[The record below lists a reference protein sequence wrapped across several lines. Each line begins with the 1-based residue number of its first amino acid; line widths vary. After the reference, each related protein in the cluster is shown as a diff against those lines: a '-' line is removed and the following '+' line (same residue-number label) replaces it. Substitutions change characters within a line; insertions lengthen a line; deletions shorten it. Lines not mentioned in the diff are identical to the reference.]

1 MADKNRNRWNITGA
15 VMVIA
20 VIGGGFAWQYF
31 QEPGLPEDF
40 ASGNGRIEA
49 TEFDIATKQ
58 AGRLEDV
65 LVQEGD
71 MIEIGQTVAVMD
83 TAELAAQLRE
93 AKADL
98 KRVQENKNY
107 AIAVVAQRESEL
119 DFANKE
125 LTRSRALV
133 MKGHVSKEKLDQD
146 QTSENTAEAAL
157 LAARTQVIAA
167 DASIEAAVARKER
180 IQIQIDDSLLKAFR
194 GGRVLYRLAEPGEV
208 LAAGGKILT
217 VIELTDIYMTIFL
230 PTEKAGRVSVGA
242 EARIIFDAR
251 PDLVVPARVFFVAAE
266 AQFTPKQVET
276 RSEREKLMF
285 RIKVKIDPKLL
296 KKHIEKVKTGVRGDA
311 YVRLDQTAEWPQ
323 YLQIKLPE

>member
-15 VMVIA
+15 VMVFA